1 MGPQGSTMKTTRR
14 DFGKVA
20 LGTAIGA
27 MSAPAL
33 IGGKAQAQTRA
44 AHASGVYHDGIM
56 QLNQNESARGP
67 GPKTMEAIH
76 NHTTKRVGM
85 GYSPDHVNELRD
97 GIANYYGVGTENV
110 LLGTGS
116 TPILRGTVRAFCNA
130 RKAFVTPMP
139 TYSTS
144 LQEANRINIP
154 AIELSLDKGMGVDLD
169 SLANN
174 ADGAGLLYLCNPNN
188 PTGTVH
194 GPDEIEKFVRGVMRE
209 NPDVRIHIDEAYI
222 NYTRPGAMKT
232 ALPLAMEYEN
242 VFITRSFSK
251 AHGLAGMRI
260 GYALGQEQTLNKIDQ
275 AWGMGDVNMLAA
287 VAALTALEDKEHIAW
302 EAQENAEI
310 RDEVIGFFRSRGY
323 EVPDSNT
330 NHIFVKLGMPAS
342 KFRNACLEHNILVGR
357 DFPPL
362 EQTHCRISL
371 GSREQMKEAIEVFK
385 KALA

>member
-1 MGPQGSTMKTTRR
+1 MKTTRR
-14 DFGKVA
+14 EFGKVA
-20 LGTAIGA
+20 LGSALGAISGQ
-27 MSAPAL
+27 AL
-33 IGGKAQAQTRA
+33 IGSKVQAQTRA
-44 AHASGVYHDGIM
+44 AHASGVYHEGVM

-97 GIANYYGVGTENV
+97 GIADYYGVGTENV
-110 LLGTGS
+110 LLATGS

-130 RKAFVTPMP
+130 SQAFVTPMP

-144 LQEANRINIP
+144 LQEANRLNLP
-154 AIELSLDKGMGVDLD
+154 AVELSLDKGLGVDLE
-169 SLANN
+169 SLARN
-174 ADGAGLLYLCNPNN
+174 ADGAGLLYVCNPNN
-188 PTGTVH
+188 PSGTVH
-194 GPDEIEKFVRGVMRE
+194 GPDAIEKFVRRVMRE
-209 NPDVRIHIDEAYI
+209 NPEVRVHIDEAYI
-222 NYTRPGAMKT
+222 NYTRPGAMET
-232 ALPLAMEYEN
+232 ALPLAMEFEN

-310 RDEVIGFFRSRGY
+310 RDEVIGFFRERGY

-342 KFRNACLEHNILVGR
+342 KFRSACLEHNILVGR

>member
-1 MGPQGSTMKTTRR
+1 MKTTRR
-14 DFGKVA
+14 EFGKVA
-20 LGTAIGA
+20 LGSALGAISGQ
-27 MSAPAL
+27 AL
-33 IGGKAQAQTRA
+33 IGSKVQAQTRA
-44 AHASGVYHDGIM
+44 AHASGVYHEGVM

-97 GIANYYGVGTENV
+97 GIADYYGVGTENV
-110 LLGTGS
+110 LLATGS

-130 RKAFVTPMP
+130 SQAFVTPMP

-144 LQEANRINIP
+144 LQEANRLNLP
-154 AIELSLDKGMGVDLD
+154 AVELSLDKGLGVDLE
-169 SLANN
+169 SLARN
-174 ADGAGLLYLCNPNN
+174 AEGAGLLYVCNPNN
-188 PTGTVH
+188 PSGTVH
-194 GPDEIEKFVRGVMRE
+194 GPDAIEKFVRRVMRE
-209 NPDVRIHIDEAYI
+209 NPEVRVHIDEAYI
-222 NYTRPGAMKT
+222 NYTRPGAMET
-232 ALPLAMEYEN
+232 ALPLAMEFEN

-310 RDEVIGFFRSRGY
+310 RDEVIGFFRKRGY

-330 NHIFVKLGMPAS
+330 NHIFVNLGMPAS
-342 KFRNACLEHNILVGR
+342 KFRSACLEHNILVGR

>member
-116 TPILRGTVRAFCNA
+116 TPILRGTVRAFCSVS
-130 RKAFVTPMP
+130 KAFVTPMP

-362 EQTHCRISL
+362 EKTHCRISL

>member
-1 MGPQGSTMKTTRR
+1 MKTTRR
-14 DFGKVA
+14 GFGTIA
-20 LGTAIGA
+20 LGAAVGA
-27 MSAPAL
+27 VS
-33 IGGKAQAQTRA
+33 GTTVFSQKVNAQTRA
-44 AHASGVYHDGIM
+44 QHAAGEYDNGII

-67 GPKTMEAIH
+67 GPNTMEAIRT
-76 NHTTKRVGM
+76 HTTRRVGR
-85 GYSPDHVNELRD
+85 GYSPDHVNELRE
-97 GIANYYGVGTENV
+97 GIANYYGLSAANV
-110 LLGTGS
+110 ELATGS
-116 TPILRGTVRAFCNA
+116 TPLLQGSVRAFCDA
-130 RKAFVTPMP
+130 EKAFVTPMP

-144 LQEANRINIP
+144 LSTAREIDAR
-154 AIELSLDKGMGVDLD
+154 AIELSLDSGLGVDLD
-169 SLANN
+169 NLAAN
-174 ADGAGLLYLCNPNN
+174 ASGAGLLYLCNPNN

-194 GPDEIEKFVRGVMRE
+194 GPQVVERFVRRVMRE
-209 NPDVRIHIDEAYI
+209 NPDTYVHIDEAYI
-222 NYTRPGAMKT
+222 NYCRPGAIET
-232 ALPLAMEYEN
+232 AVPLAMEFEK

-251 AHGLAGMRI
+251 AHGMAGLRV
-260 GYALGQEQTLNKIDQ
+260 GYALGQEQTLEKIRN

-330 NHIFVKLGMPAS
+330 NHIFVNLGMPAA
-342 KFRNACLEHNILVGR
+342 KFREGCLEHKVLVGR

-371 GSREQMKEAIEVFK
+371 GSREEMKIALEVFS

>member
-1 MGPQGSTMKTTRR
+1 MKTTRR
-14 DFGKVA
+14 GFGTIA
-20 LGTAIGA
+20 LGAAVGA
-27 MSAPAL
+27 VS
-33 IGGKAQAQTRA
+33 GTTVFSQKVNAQTRA
-44 AHASGVYHDGIM
+44 QHAAGEYDNGII

-67 GPKTMEAIH
+67 GPNTMEAIRT
-76 NHTTKRVGM
+76 HTTKRVGR
-85 GYSPDHVNELRD
+85 GYSPDQVNELRE
-97 GIANYYGVGTENV
+97 GIANYYGLSTANV
-110 LLGTGS
+110 ELATGS
-116 TPILRGTVRAFCNA
+116 TPLLQGSVRAFCDA
-130 RKAFVTPMP
+130 EKAFVTPMP

-144 LQEANRINIP
+144 LSTAREIDAR
-154 AIELSLDKGMGVDLD
+154 AIELSLDSGLGVDLD
-169 SLANN
+169 TLAAN
-174 ADGAGLLYLCNPNN
+174 ASGAGLLYLCNPNN

-194 GPDEIEKFVRGVMRE
+194 GPQVVERFVRRVMRE
-209 NPDVRIHIDEAYI
+209 NPDTYVHIDEAYI
-222 NYTRPGAMKT
+222 NYCRPGAIET
-232 ALPLAMEYEN
+232 AVPLAMEFEK

-251 AHGLAGMRI
+251 AHGMAGLRV
-260 GYALGQEQTLNKIDQ
+260 GYALGQEQTLEKIRN

-330 NHIFVKLGMPAS
+330 NHIFVNLGMPAA
-342 KFRNACLEHNILVGR
+342 KFREGCLEHKVLVGR

-371 GSREQMKEAIEVFK
+371 GSREEMKIALEVFS

>member
-1 MGPQGSTMKTTRR
+1 MKSTRR
-14 DFGKVA
+14 EFGKVA

-27 MSAPAL
+27 MSGTTL
-33 IGGKAQAQTRA
+33 IGNKVHAQTRK
-44 AHASGVYHDGIM
+44 AHATGVYHDGVM

-67 GPKTMEAIH
+67 GPKTMDAIH

-85 GYSPDHVNELRD
+85 GYSPDHVNELRE
-97 GIANYYGVGTENV
+97 GIANYYGIGTENV
-110 LLGTGS
+110 LLATGS
-116 TPILRGTVRAFCNA
+116 TPLLQAITRAFCDEN
-130 RKAFVTPMP
+130 KALVTPMP

-144 LQEANRINIP
+144 LQTARRINAK
-154 AIELSLDKGMGVDLD
+154 AIELPLGNDLGVDLD
-169 SLANN
+169 AVARN
-174 ADGAGLLYLCNPNN
+174 AEGSGVLYVCNPNN

-194 GPDEIEKFVRGVMRE
+194 GPDAIEKFVRSVMRE
-209 NPDVRIHIDEAYI
+209 NSDVHIQIDEAYI
-222 NYTRPGAMKT
+222 NYTRPGAMET
-232 ALPLAMEYEN
+232 ALPLALEFEN
-242 VFITRSFSK
+242 VSVTRSFSK

-260 GYALGQEQTLNKIDQ
+260 GYALGQEQTLAKISA
-275 AWGMGDVNMLAA
+275 AWGLGDVNMLAA

-342 KFRNACLEHNILVGR
+342 KFRNACLEYNILVGR